1 MLVTALFIAAV
12 NNHVACT
19 RQCSTN
25 VFDDD
30 DAVPQPQPLSV
41 SPRKGPTLGGTRMR
55 LEGLRLSSISSV
67 EIAMPNSPP
76 VVCSGLRHIADNL
89 VECRTGAVPAEG
101 EGQILVRV
109 PCPPQKEGKADS
121 SMHDCVLTRLRYD
134 YVALALGELT
144 PDGGPPAGG
153 TLITVRGAN
162 FDLNQL
168 SFSVS
173 IGGTPCTGV
182 KVERQDAL
190 TCSTGVL
197 TVPREEL
204 LGEPA
209 RVDVSVR
216 TGDQLDDIHN
226 VTALTNDGRQG
237 HPAFVYYAP
246 PRVTQVWPNVGP
258 VEGGTSLT
266 IRGRGLA
273 DTVAVNVRGAACA
286 YVKPNEGAWAG
297 ALEPLKL
304 LWRLRC
310 RVALLVD
317 PFSTPDQCGSSH
329 ASVNSHCEQRRPTQ
343 SCRASLRARRLA
355 WVRWR

>member
-1 MLVTALFIAAV
+1 
-12 NNHVACT
+12 
-19 RQCSTN
+19 
-25 VFDDD
+25 
-30 DAVPQPQPLSV
+30 
-41 SPRKGPTLGGTRMR
+41 
-55 LEGLRLSSISSV
+55 
-67 EIAMPNSPP
+67 
-76 VVCSGLRHIADNL
+76 
-89 VECRTGAVPAEG
+89 
-101 EGQILVRV
+101 
-109 PCPPQKEGKADS
+109 
-121 SMHDCVLTRLRYD
+121 
-134 YVALALGELT
+134 
-144 PDGGPPAGG
+144 
-153 TLITVRGAN
+153 
-162 FDLNQL
+162 
-168 SFSVS
+168 VS

-216 TGDQLDDIHN
+216 TGDQLVDIHIL
-226 VTALTNDGRQG
+226 TALTNDGRQG